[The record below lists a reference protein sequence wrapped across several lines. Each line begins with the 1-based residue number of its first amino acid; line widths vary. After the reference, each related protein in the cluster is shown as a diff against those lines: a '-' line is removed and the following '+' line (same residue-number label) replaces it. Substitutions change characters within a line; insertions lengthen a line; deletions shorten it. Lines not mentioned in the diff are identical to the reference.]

1 MNNNKEKFKKNIE
14 KIISYYNKQNFKLAI
29 EKSELL
35 LQNYPNN
42 TFLHNILGSSLKNLG
57 QSNKAK
63 DVLNWSPEVKFEEL
77 IAIMVRAD
85 IKYYSK

>member
-42 TFLHNILGSSLKNLG
+42 TFLHNI
-57 QSNKAK
+57 
-63 DVLNWSPEVKFEEL
+63 
-77 IAIMVRAD
+77 
-85 IKYYSK
+85 